1 MMESISNK
9 NIKIKIKMI
18 ISFIWHFRIS
28 IFLILRTIF
37 IPFYK
42 FHLQIKGNK
51 ILDFGCGHGLFS
63 IYSSY
68 LDKYELIVGYDID
81 IERLNFARKYID
93 NNKIK
98 NTFFYDNDNLCFR
111 RTYDSIVII
120 GVFSLLTDDEINNL
134 LSQLSNSLSADG
146 VIIVSEILKDRSF
159 IYKFHE
165 FRERIFKKIN
175 FTKGTTVL
183 PRTHSEWE
191 YLFKKSGFNNINS
204 FSAPVF
210 MHSTINL
217 VIKNET

>member
-1 MMESISNK
+1 MESISNK

-18 ISFIWHFRIS
+18 FSFIRHFRIS

-42 FHLQIKGNK
+42 FNLQIKGNK

-63 IYSSY
+63 IYLSL
-68 LDKYELIVGYDID
+68 LDKYQLIVGYDID
-81 IERLNFARKYID
+81 IERLNFAKKYIY

-98 NTFFYDNDNLCFR
+98 KTFFYDNDNLCFKS
-111 RTYDSIVII
+111 TYDSIVVV
-120 GVFSLLTDDEINNL
+120 GVFSLLTDTEINNL
-134 LSQLSNSLSADG
+134 LPKLSKALSPDG
-146 VIIVSEILKDRSF
+146 VIIVSEILKDRSL

-165 FRERIFKKIN
+165 FREKIFKKIN

-183 PRTHSEWE
+183 PRTQSEWE
-191 YLFKKSGFNNINS
+191 NLFKKSGFNNINS
-204 FSAPVF
+204 FRAPVF
-210 MHSTINL
+210 LHSTINL